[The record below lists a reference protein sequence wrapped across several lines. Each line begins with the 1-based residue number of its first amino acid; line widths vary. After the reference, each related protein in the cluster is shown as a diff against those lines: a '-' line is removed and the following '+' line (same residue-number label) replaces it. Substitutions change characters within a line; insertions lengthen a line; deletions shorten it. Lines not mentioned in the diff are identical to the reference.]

1 MYHDCPHEVE
11 IARRWWKLPAGIHLP
26 LSSGA
31 RYQLVFAGRPGG
43 SLGPDAR
50 DAVFVVVSEAGR
62 GSGEQRAGDVEFHV
76 RSSDWFAHQHHLDAR
91 YNNVILHVV
100 LVCDKGAPTLRQD
113 GAYIPVCSLYDLAS
127 LPAGAYTRD
136 EDTLASWPCHAVMQR
151 MSVAEHTKL
160 LRLAGLLRFEQ
171 KVHTFVE
178 RLHAGW
184 PVETHSLAAA
194 INDGGEHPHTGES
207 VGMQLVASA
216 APFDAYDAC
225 LIADLAE
232 ALGYGRDR
240 AFFRAVGLRL
250 LGSVQQVPEPLGQ
263 APAPAPLDARRL
275 RTLARLVEQWRGAG
289 AWRTF
294 RRVLEATTAET
305 WDASRVLD
313 ELRAAFGNLSQ
324 ARADIVICN
333 VVLPFAGAV
342 ALLEN
347 DRQLARQAEMLYLA
361 HPGLASN
368 QVTRAMCRQLQL
380 LEEPRGACQQQGL
393 HYIYRETCR
402 EKRCGECIFG
412 KRDI

>member
-1 MYHDCPHEVE
+1 
-11 IARRWWKLPAGIHLP
+11 
-26 LSSGA
+26 
-31 RYQLVFAGRPGG
+31 FA
-43 SLGPDAR
+43 
-50 DAVFVVVSEAGR
+50 VVSEAGR

-91 YNNVILHVV
+91 YNNVILHIV
-100 LVCDKGAPTLRQD
+100 LLCDDSAPTLRQD
-113 GAYIPVCSLYDLAS
+113 GARIPVCSLYDLAPV
-127 LPAGAYTRD
+127 PAGAYTGH
-136 EDTLASWPCHAVMQR
+136 EDTPASWPCHEIMQQ
-151 MSVAEHTKL
+151 MSVAERTKL

-184 PVETHSLAAA
+184 PVGMPS
-194 INDGGEHPHTGES
+194 TGES
-207 VGMQLVASA
+207 VGTQLMAPA
-216 APFDAYDAC
+216 AACSAYDAC

-240 AFFRAVGLRL
+240 AFFQAVGLRL
-250 LGSVQQVPEPLGQ
+250 LGSTQRVPEPLGQ

-275 RTLARLVEQWRGAG
+275 RILYWLVEQWRIDG
-289 AWRTF
+289 AWQTF
-294 RRVLEATTAET
+294 RQVLDTSTADE
-305 WDASRVLD
+305 WDASQVLD
-313 ELRAAFGNLSQ
+313 ELRAAFGALSQ

-347 DRQLARQAEMLYLA
+347 DRRLAARAEMAYLA

-380 LEEPRGACQQQGL
+380 QQEPRGACQQQGL

-402 EKRCGECIFG
+402 EKRCGECIVG